1 MPLLDRFRLD
11 NRVALITAASRGIG
25 RGIALGFAEAGAK
38 VMVSARNETKLAEL
52 VDEIEG
58 AGGVAR
64 AHRCDVTDREQLEQL
79 VAATADV
86 FGQLDVLVNNAGGS
100 MPALIANTSQ
110 ETFEQS
116 LHFNVGAAFEL
127 TRLALPRL
135 LESKGAAVVNI
146 SSAMAHV
153 VESGFVS
160 YGTAKA
166 ALSHMSR
173 LMARELA
180 PRVRVNAL
188 EVGAT
193 QTDALSLITANPE
206 WKQAMIDETPMG
218 RLGDVED
225 IAAAALYLASDAGS
239 WVTGKVFEIDG
250 GTDTSVFPLTMK
262 AL

>member
-1 MPLLDRFRLD
+1 MALLDRFRLD
-11 NRVALITAASRGIG
+11 NKVALITAASRGIG

-38 VMVSARNETKLAEL
+38 VLVSARNEAKLAE
-52 VDEIEG
+52 VVAEVEA

-64 AHRCDVTDREQLEQL
+64 AAVCDVTDRAQLEQL
-79 VAATADV
+79 VATTVEA

-100 MPALIANTSQ
+100 VPSLIANTSQ
-110 ETFEQS
+110 QTFEQA
-116 LHFNVGAAFEL
+116 LQFNVSSAFEL
-127 TRLALPRL
+127 TRLALPHL
-135 LESKGAAVVNI
+135 LESTGAAVVNI
-146 SSAMAHV
+146 SSAMAHC

-160 YGTAKA
+160 YGTSKA

-180 PRVRVNAL
+180 PKVRVNAL

-193 QTDALSLITANPE
+193 QTDALSLITANPQ
-206 WKQAMIDETPMG
+206 WKKAMVEATPMA

-250 GTDTSVFPLTMK
+250 GTDTSIFPLTMK
-262 AL
+262 AF